1 MNNREKVIK
10 GLEICYC
17 PLSKCKDCPYYNLP
31 DEQSCNDVLCLDA
44 LALLKEQ
51 EPLKPKSKVRH
62 GANGQIQHFCG
73 KCNAILYHH
82 KQKFCIECGQAV
94 KWE

>member
-1 MNNREKVIK
+1 MQEGGHEMNREKVIR
-10 GLEICYC
+10 LIEDEISVCESVNQDYRTID
-17 PLSKCKDCPYYNLP
+17 LS
-31 DEQSCNDVLCLDA
+31 VLRDI

-62 GANGQIQHFCG
+62 GKNGQIQHFCR
-73 KCNAILYHH
+73 KCNAILFHH